1 MSENYFGSH
10 HGPYPSQDD
19 GDQNTYGQHT
29 WDQQFLSLVDPVLQ
43 DPPPPSE
50 QIGSVDGFPSLLD
63 DFRPSPPLVPAND
76 FQPGSSTMPTTSV
89 SGQQTDL
96 SSFVLDDFVDITL
109 TLTSKFTDLSL
120 LAMPDV
126 SNDTSDPASFVFPDT
141 SDWNMINTQAT
152 LGAAPSNLPTSNGY
166 EAYLPRPAQGTNHGI
181 VYNDF
186 QPWVESPPAIQPG
199 QNSAQQESSVFD
211 PGSSSP
217 TAAIASKRDDNGGL
231 GGDFNPIAQSDKSH
245 TPIVHGTPLL
255 SVHTSLPNKAHPVF
269 PFKLFNAVQSKCFPH
284 VYQTN
289 DNVVVSAPTGSG
301 KTAIFELA
309 ICRLALEHGR
319 ASQPFKIVY
328 QAPTKSLCS
337 ERVRDWSRKFS
348 TLDLKCAELTG
359 DTTQAEL
366 RRVAEASI
374 IVTTPEKWD
383 SITRKW
389 EDHRMLVQLVK
400 LFLIDEVHFLK
411 DIRGATLEAVVSR
424 MKTIGGN
431 IRFIALSAT
440 IPNLDDIA
448 TWLGRNYLNQ
458 TLPALKETFGEEFRP
473 VQLQKFVYGFNCNG
487 NDWVLDK
494 FLDSQLP
501 PIISRHTQKKP
512 ILVFCF
518 TKKICEST
526 AKKLVEPISGVP
538 DHDRPWPFPKRRI
551 QVVNRD
557 LQELVGSGV
566 AFHHSGL
573 DLQDRQAVEQ
583 GFLAGEIGLICCT
596 STLAVGINLPCHTVI
611 LKGTVGYTD
620 DNLQEYSDLEVM
632 QMLGRAGRPQFD
644 DTATAIILTR
654 APNKERY
661 EKMVSGQELIE
672 STLHLNLI
680 EHLNSE
686 IALNT
691 ITDIRQ
697 AKEWLGG
704 TFLNVRLRRN
714 PNHYNLTGGASNPTL
729 IDDKVEE
736 ICERDINQLKE
747 AKMMVDHVGFCC
759 TEYGR
764 AMSKYMV
771 EFSSMKKILA
781 IKFGAGLEQMI
792 TVIAQASEFKD
803 FRFKPQERP
812 IFKEMSRN
820 PVILFPIK
828 EGISHTWH
836 KVSLLVQSALSNLD
850 FPDSGDAAKMR
861 RDLIKERSMVLD
873 KFARLEGRPNQ
884 LTQIPGI
891 GSAGMR
897 RLVTNNVHTVL
908 ELDEKHSMEIDTM
921 MGRNPPFGTNIKNSL
936 LSFPR
941 LSLDVTQMGQAVK
954 EMVPDSVPFGQ
965 IPTAQEVVTVRVKT
979 TLKFTNTN
987 GLPSWKGKWPNITL
1001 MVESTD
1007 GTLAYFWRGS
1017 LRECTRFGHVDHH
1030 FPVRLRKFEDHIVC
1044 HFSCDEIVG
1053 TIISKTLR
1061 HNIPRSMFQARE
1073 RPPIIWPLAPAAPP
1087 PATTTEVDFL
1097 QDGGLDDLDFL
1108 GVEDFPGPRPES
1120 PSAVCEGLE
1129 GFPPP
1134 PPAPGPAND
1143 PNLQLEAAEPSLLPN
1158 GRYKCNHPCS
1168 GGMKKTG
1175 VACNHRC
1182 CVEGLKHKRRA
1193 VAQKTDDSG
1202 PQKRQR
1208 LEDVPGHITTG
1219 PAPLQG
1225 DVNARQPPVVV
1236 DLSMED
1242 DDPAAAAMAATA
1254 TAEEEEEVEPEAAV
1268 AATLEEV
1275 EGGESGE
1282 QRVLEWDFFH
1292 FEMFE

>member
-1 MSENYFGSH
+1 MSGDFFGSH
-10 HGPYPSQDD
+10 HGPNPSQDG
-19 GDQNTYGQHT
+19 GDQNYYDQPT
-29 WDQQFLSLVDPVLQ
+29 WNQQFLSLVDPVLQ
-43 DPPPPSE
+43 NPPPPSH
-50 QIGSVDGFPSLLD
+50 QIGSVDGFPHLLED
-63 DFRPSPPLVPAND
+63 CRPGPPTAPVND
-76 FQPGSSTMPTTSV
+76 FHHGPPAVHTTSV
-89 SGQQTDL
+89 SGQHIDPSAL
-96 SSFVLDDFVDITL
+96 VLDDF
-109 TLTSKFTDLSL
+109 DLSL
-120 LAMPDV
+120 LALPDA
-126 SNDTSDPASFVFPDT
+126 SASDPTSLMFPDT
-141 SDWNMINTQAT
+141 NDWNMINTSHYESGGSQAF
-152 LGAAPSNLPTSNGY
+152 GAASSNLPTSNGY
-166 EAYLPRPAQGTNHGI
+166 EAYLPRPAQGTNQGAI
-181 VYNDF
+181 YNDF
-186 QPWVESPPAIQPG
+186 TPWVKSPSATQPG
-199 QNSAQQESSVFD
+199 QNPAQQESSVFG
-211 PGSSSP
+211 PGSPSP
-217 TAAIASKRDDNGGL
+217 TAAMTSKRDDNGGL
-231 GGDFNPIAQSDKSH
+231 GGDFNPITQSEKSH
-245 TPIVHGTPLL
+245 TPIVHGTTLL
-255 SVHTSLPNKAHPVF
+255 SVHASLPNKAHPVF
-269 PFKLFNAVQSKCFPH
+269 PFKLFNAVQSKCFPY

-309 ICRLALEHGR
+309 ICRLALEQAR

-366 RRVAEASI
+366 RSVAEASI

-389 EDHRMLVQLVK
+389 EDHRRLVQLVK

-440 IPNLDDIA
+440 IPNSDDVA
-448 TWLGRNYLNQ
+448 KWLGRNYLNQ
-458 TLPALKETFGEEFRP
+458 TLPALKETFGEEYRP
-473 VQLQKFVYGFNCNG
+473 VQLQKFVYGFNFNG

-501 PIISRHTQKKP
+501 TIISRHTQKKP

-526 AKKLVEPISGVP
+526 ARKLVESISGVS
-538 DHDRPWPFPKRRI
+538 DNDRPWPFPKRRI

-573 DLQDRQAVEQ
+573 DAQDRQAVEQ

-620 DNLQEYSDLEVM
+620 DKLQEYSDLEVM

-661 EKMVSGQELIE
+661 EKMVSGQEVIE

-686 IALNT
+686 ISLNT
-691 ITDIRQ
+691 ITDIRK
-697 AKEWLGG
+697 AKEWLAG

-729 IDDKVEE
+729 IDDKLAE

-747 AKMMVDHVGFCC
+747 AKLMVDHVGFCC

-771 EFSSMKKILA
+771 EFSSMKKMLV

-803 FRFKPQERP
+803 FRLKPQERV

-861 RDLIKERSMVLD
+861 SDLIKERSIVLH
-873 KFARLEGRPNQ
+873 KFARLVRALIDCKGSDKDA
-884 LTQIPGI
+884 IPDI

-897 RLVTNNVHTVL
+897 RLVTNNVHTIL

-941 LSLDVTQMGQAVK
+941 LSLDVTQMGKAVK

-965 IPTAQEVVTVRVKT
+965 VPTAKEVVTVRVKT

-987 GLPSWKGKWPNITL
+987 GLPTWKGKWPNITL

-1030 FPVRLRKFEDHIVC
+1030 FPVRLKRFEDHIVC
-1044 HFSCDEIVG
+1044 HFSCEEIVG
-1053 TIISKTLR
+1053 TMISKTLR
-1061 HNIPRSMFQARE
+1061 HSLPRAMFQPGE
-1073 RPPIIWPLAPAAPP
+1073 RPPIIRPLAPAAPP
-1087 PATTTEVDFL
+1087 PPPRTTTTEVDFL

-1120 PSAVCEGLE
+1120 PSDVFEGLE
-1129 GFPPP
+1129 GFL
-1134 PPAPGPAND
+1134 PPAPSPANG
-1143 PNLQLEAAEPSLLPN
+1143 PNSQLEAAEPSLLPN
-1158 GRYKCNHPCS
+1158 GRYKCAHPCS
-1168 GGMKKTG
+1168 GGIKKTG
-1175 VACNHRC
+1175 VPCTHRC

-1208 LEDVPGHITTG
+1208 REDVPGHITTG

-1225 DVNARQPPVVV
+1225 AVNARQPPVFV

-1242 DDPAAAAMAATA
+1242 DEP
-1254 TAEEEEEVEPEAAV
+1254 AEEAPVVEEDAELEAAV
-1268 AATLEEV
+1268 AAVMEEV
-1275 EGGESGE
+1275 AGGEGGE
-1282 QRVLEWDFFH
+1282 QRVPEWDFFH